1 MEIRK
6 LKKMPYANAFVE
18 YDTKTGNTYLW
29 SYRTLVVMVEDRK
42 VYVNG
47 LYSQTT
53 RRHISAFANEYLRLD
68 YSTMKNLYNDNYVL
82 DLETGEL
89 LDRE

>member
-6 LKKMPYANAFVE
+6 LKNMPYANAFVE
-18 YDTKTGNTYLW
+18 YDNETGNIYLW
-29 SYRTLVVMVEDRK
+29 SYHTLVIVVEDRK

-53 RRHISAFANEYLRLD
+53 RRHIGAFAKEYLGMD
-68 YSTMKNLYNDNYVL
+68 YNLMKNIYNDNYIL

-89 LDRE
+89 IDRD